1 MLESRAKQRI
11 FSNAWDDFV
20 LKVYSK
26 NETPEY
32 LLASIRDI
40 SEIGV
45 SGLVEMGS
53 EIKEKDILVGIIESD
68 LTRSKIKYSG
78 KIVWIR
84 ETSEGTEFGLKFS
97 EEFLLPDV
105 LIARSMAAA

>member
-11 FSNAWDDFV
+11 FSAAWDDFV
-20 LKVYSK
+20 LKVFTI

-45 SGLVEMGS
+45 SGIVEMGA
-53 EIKEKDILVGIIESD
+53 EIKEKDIISGLIESE

-78 KIVWIR
+78 KVVWIR